1 MAQRYDANDVA
12 VDDAFVVNTT
22 TNHAQRNAKVIE
34 LNDGFYVV
42 WGSSQFGSSFHVG
55 VQKFGFDGAPI
66 GDEVM
71 LQTTAWIGDNLST
84 NFTLNPVGSK
94 AFEITLGTTSFSEGG
109 NVKLLGD
116 LGSAPEIM
124 ETSWGQEGIVI
135 KSDHD
140 LSKPVATFSARD
152 VDGDQLSVTM
162 SENIFEVVSREND
175 AGTPAVAGDDFFEF
189 DLFVKK
195 SGDGGPVLSSMG
207 WSIQLVTLVSTTPL
221 GLISQGLC
229 NLKLL

>member
-1 MAQRYDANDVA
+1 
-12 VDDAFVVNTT
+12 
-22 TNHAQRNAKVIE
+22 
-34 LNDGFYVV
+34 
-42 WGSSQFGSSFHVG
+42 
-55 VQKFGFDGAPI
+55 
-66 GDEVM
+66 M
-71 LQTTAWIGDNLST
+71 LQTNAWIGDNLST

-94 AFEITLGTTSFSEGG
+94 AFEITLGATSFSEGG

-124 ETSWGQEGIVI
+124 ETSWGEEGIVI

-175 AGTPAVAGDDFFEF
+175 AGTPADASDDFFEF
-189 DLFVKK
+189 DLFVKN
-195 SGDGGPVLSSMG
+195 SADGGPVLSSVGFVAPDGVPGFNAFALDITGPLQFEIALTDGVQSADTQTQMTVYSAAG
-207 WSIQLVTLVSTTPL
+207 VSSSLMNFVGIYEETFADPQRRV
-221 GLISQGLC
+221 GR
-229 NLKLL
+229 